1 MMNPWDRERTWRET
15 QPSSQPRG
23 FASGLAWLVAVVLG
37 ILGMVAMAKN
47 HGDNGHSIAMIPIGI
62 SLFFIFMFMIGHRRE
77 QRRLSCLRAMQ
88 PPAEPRIHTPQ
99 GTAAQPAQAAGNL
112 QQTQCTVETQKLPK
126 ADDASLRKLYDRFD
140 VRAIAQC
147 RASRMDA
154 KQITSF
160 LEMARDF
167 VDTGHAAQLIRR
179 NDLAELDTH
188 MHAALE
194 RAKVQHELDHPG
206 AFKTAETPA
215 QNPLPF

>member
-15 QPSSQPRG
+15 QPNSQPRG

-37 ILGMVAMAKN
+37 ILGMVAMAKG
-47 HGDNGHSIAMIPIGI
+47 HGDGRGHSIAMIPIGI

-77 QRRLSCLRAMQ
+77 QRRLANMRMMQ
-88 PPAEPRIHTPQ
+88 PPAEPQLHTPQ
-99 GTAAQPAQAAGNL
+99 GMTGQPVVDLLHQAPPTTL
-112 QQTQCTVETQKLPK
+112 ETQKLPK

-140 VRAIAQC
+140 VRAIEQC
-147 RASRMDA
+147 RASQMDA
-154 KQITSF
+154 RQITSF

-194 RAKVQHELDHPG
+194 RAKIQHELDHPG
-206 AFKTAETPA
+206 AFKATPRPA
-215 QNPLPF
+215 LDEPPF